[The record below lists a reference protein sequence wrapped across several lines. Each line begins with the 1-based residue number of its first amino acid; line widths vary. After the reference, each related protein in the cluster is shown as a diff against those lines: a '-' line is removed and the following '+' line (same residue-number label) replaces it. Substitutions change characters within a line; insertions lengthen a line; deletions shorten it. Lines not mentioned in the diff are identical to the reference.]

1 MSNRERVL
9 ASLSHQQPDRVP
21 YDISFTQKSHAKMVE
36 FYGDPQF
43 ASKLGNCLTWLGC
56 EPAESWKEV
65 EPEVREDQFGVQWD
79 RTIDKDIGNVRN
91 QLVTPENLVDYH
103 FPDPDDPS
111 RYAWNQGLLEHEED
125 RFVLVNFGFTLFER
139 AWTLV
144 GMENLLMAMVDD
156 RRFVHELLDR
166 ILEFNLGVIENV
178 CSFDIDAMIFGD
190 DWGMQTGL
198 IMGPR
203 AWREFIEPRIRQMYG
218 LVRSRGKLV
227 FIHSCGKVDKV
238 FPELI
243 ECGVDVFNPFQP
255 EVMDVFEI
263 KERYGSELSFF
274 GGVSVQKTLPYG
286 TVAEV
291 REQAE
296 RLLEVVGRDGG
307 YIAAPSHSI
316 PADAKPENIA
326 ALIEVLQGQ

>member
-1 MSNRERVL
+1 MGNRERVL
-9 ASLSHQQPDRVP
+9 ASLSHRQPEKIP
-21 YDISFTQKSHAKMVE
+21 YDIQFTQKAHAQMVD
-36 FYGDPQF
+36 FYGDPNF

-56 EPAESWKEV
+56 EPAGSWKEV
-65 EPEVREDQFGVQWD
+65 APDIWEDQFGVRWD
-79 RTIDKDIGNVRN
+79 RSIDKDIGNVCN
-91 QLVTPENLVDYH
+91 QLVTPETLRDCT
-103 FPDPDDPS
+103 FPDPEDPS
-111 RYAWNQGLLEHEED
+111 RYAWYEKVLEPRED

-139 AWTLV
+139 AWTLF
-144 GMENLLMAMVDD
+144 GLENLLMAMVDD
-156 RRFVHELLDR
+156 KRFAHELLDG
-166 ILEFNLGVIENV
+166 ILEFNLAVIERV

-198 IMGPR
+198 IMGPG

-218 LVRSRGKLV
+218 RVRSRGKLV

-263 KERYGSELSFF
+263 KEQYGSELSFF
-274 GGVSVQKTLPYG
+274 GGVSIQKTLPYG
-286 TVAEV
+286 SVAEV
-291 REQAE
+291 REETE
-296 RLLEVVGRDGG
+296 RLLEVVGRGGG

-326 ALIEVLQGQ
+326 ALIEVLQSQ

>member
-1 MSNRERVL
+1 MGNRERVL
-9 ASLSHQQPDRVP
+9 ASLSHRQPEKIP
-21 YDISFTQKSHAKMVE
+21 YDIQFTQKAHAKMVD
-36 FYGDPQF
+36 FYGDPNF

-56 EPAESWKEV
+56 EPAGSWKEV
-65 EPEVREDQFGVQWD
+65 APDFWEDQFGVRWD
-79 RTIDKDIGNVRN
+79 RTIDKDIGNVCN
-91 QLVTPENLVDYH
+91 QQVAPETLRDYR
-103 FPDPDDPS
+103 FPDPGDPS
-111 RYAWNQGLLEHEED
+111 RYASYEQVLEQRED

-139 AWTLV
+139 AWTLF

-156 RRFVHELLDR
+156 KRFAHELLDG
-166 ILEFNLGVIENV
+166 ILEFNLRVIERV
-178 CSFDIDAMIFGD
+178 CSFDVDAMIFGD

-198 IMGPR
+198 IMGPG

-218 LVRSRGKLV
+218 RVRSRGKRV

-255 EVMDVFEI
+255 EVMDVYEI
-263 KERYGSELSFF
+263 KEQYGSELSFF
-274 GGVSVQKTLPYG
+274 GGVSIQKTLPYG
-286 TVAEV
+286 SVAEV
-291 REQAE
+291 REETE

-326 ALIEVLQGQ
+326 ALIEVLQSQ